1 MEHSKDRSPA
11 LAALYEEYNNPSR
24 RGMLGRNVVQY
35 RERVMHLDV
44 VSFDIYE
51 YWGKHREVKPGEDT
65 SPVLCYAVYAPIN
78 REVTLHS
85 LPGATLSF
93 TDNLTKARAPHCQV
107 IGNLVKDHVLFAEIR
122 AMFN

>member
-1 MEHSKDRSPA
+1 M
-11 LAALYEEYNNPSR
+11 LIFFYN
-24 RGMLGRNVVQY
+24 L
-35 RERVMHLDV
+35 H
-44 VSFDIYE
+44 
-51 YWGKHREVKPGEDT
+51 EDT

-93 TDNLTKARAPHCQV
+93 TDNLTKARAPYCQV
-107 IGNLVKDHVLFAEIR
+107 VGNLVKERELFSEIR